1 MSKIVDIKE
10 IEPRE
15 WKDLSRISPVS
26 TWFQTQEAFE
36 FYDGLPFLE
45 AFAVGVENDG
55 RLKGLA
61 VGFVQKD
68 GGWLKRFFSRR
79 AIVIGGPLLSCDISN
94 EELSMLLVAVKDKL
108 KKKSIYIE
116 TRNLND
122 YSRWRGVFEQCGF
135 VYEPHLNY
143 KVKCQ
148 PKDEVWKNLKENR
161 RRQIKKAL
169 AEGTKIEEA
178 ASEKEVMKYYELL
191 DDLYRRKVKTPLF
204 PKEFFLEFYRKE
216 CGKFLLVKTEKNE
229 IIGGIM
235 CPVLH
240 GKTIYEFFVCGNDST
255 NKTNYPSV
263 MATWAAMDYAS
274 NNNIEVFD
282 FMGAGKPNEE
292 YGVREFKSKF
302 GGELVENGRFGFVC
316 KPVLFVIGKFGV
328 KMIKKL

>member
-1 MSKIVDIKE
+1 MVSIVEDGTIN
-10 IEPRE
+10 RE
-15 WKDLSRISPVS
+15 SWEKLVQESSVS
-26 TWFQTQEAFE
+26 TWFQTSQA
-36 FYDGLPFLE
+36 YDFFKGLPFLE
-45 AFAVGVENDG
+45 AFVVAVEDNG
-55 RLKGLA
+55 RLKGVV
-61 VGFVQKD
+61 VGYVQKD
-68 GGWLKRFFSRR
+68 GGRLKRFFSRR
-79 AIVIGGPLLSCDISN
+79 AIIIGGPLLSSDISD
-94 EELSMLLVAVKDKL
+94 EELAMLLEAVKVKL
-108 KKKSIYIE
+108 RKKAIYIE
-116 TRNLND
+116 TRNLHD
-122 YSRWRGVFEQCGF
+122 YCHWRGVFEQCGF

-143 KVKCQ
+143 QVKCQ

-169 AEGTKIEEA
+169 AEGTIIEEA
-178 ASEKEVMKYYELL
+178 ASEKEVVKYYDLL

-216 CGKFLLVKTEKNE
+216 CGKFLLVKTKKDE

-235 CPVLH
+235 CPVLY

-255 NKTNYPSV
+255 YKTNYPSV

-302 GGELVENGRFGFVC
+302 GGELVEEGRYGFVC
-316 KPVLFVIGKFGV
+316 KPALFAIGKFGV
-328 KMIKKL
+328 KIIKKI